1 MLCIGFFLIDGRWPY
16 LLGSL
21 LGSTPSVCSVR
32 KWVFPICEYTGLLGC
47 SSGRCTAVR
56 TFRMT
61 GGRRTIWGA
70 CEEVPKDLLID
81 LYKQMSSQHIIP
93 DQEVIDALRADG
105 DPKELAAEK

>member
-1 MLCIGFFLIDGRWPY
+1 
-16 LLGSL
+16 
-21 LGSTPSVCSVR
+21 
-32 KWVFPICEYTGLLGC
+32 
-47 SSGRCTAVR
+47 
-56 TFRMT
+56 MT